1 MQFFLEVL
9 GSLTLLVLLTVAVT
23 LIIAAIVTRNGL
35 H

>member
-9 GSLTLLVLLTVAVT
+9 GSITLVALLAVAVA

>member
-9 GSLTLLVLLTVAVT
+9 GSIALIVLLAVVVA